1 MPQIRGVVGVAIEFR
16 LDPVFLELFDRNC
29 FSAMNARATLKP
41 MLYNRG
47 HNMGCI
53 LPWGGRGGGGGGVPY
68 MYIRPWGEQTQAAGQ
83 IKRAACSRRDSSA
96 TRWRTTS
103 HLFASTVSLSSN
115 IMSKAFWMQACNAS
129 LSRSALELQQANSS
143 SNGVAVSGAFRSLL
157 CCARV
162 FTASRGPLTRAL
174 RSRCSHLLA

>member
-1 MPQIRGVVGVAIEFR
+1 MHQIIIITNGAALLKGGVR
-16 LDPVFLELFDRNC
+16 
-29 FSAMNARATLKP
+29 
-41 MLYNRG
+41 
-47 HNMGCI
+47 
-53 LPWGGRGGGGGGVPY
+53 GGRLGREGGRWGRRLIPVC
-68 MYIRPWGEQTQAAGQ
+68 ISGEQAQAAGQ
-83 IKRAACSRRDSSA
+83 IKRAACFRRVSSA

-115 IMSKAFWMQACNAS
+115 IMSKDFWMQACNAS

-162 FTASRGPLTRAL
+162 FMASRGPPTRVL
-174 RSRCSHLLA
+174 RPRCSHLLP

>member
-1 MPQIRGVVGVAIEFR
+1 
-16 LDPVFLELFDRNC
+16 
-29 FSAMNARATLKP
+29 
-41 MLYNRG
+41 
-47 HNMGCI
+47 MGI
-53 LPWGGRGGGGGGVPY
+53 LPRGGRGGGGGGVPY
-68 MYIRPWGEQTQAAGQ
+68 VYQALGGANASCWAN
-83 IKRAACSRRDSSA
+83 KARCLLPSRFICHTLAHDIAS
-96 TRWRTTS
+96 
-103 HLFASTVSLSSN
+103 LCIVDSTVSLSSN

-143 SNGVAVSGAFRSLL
+143 SNGVAVSGAFRSQL